1 MTMTTT
7 PMLMTTAFRSGALT
21 SPHDIAHRSA
31 ITDSATESSRRDH
44 RWGARVRPRLGA
56 RLETSPHPNPLTG
69 ATPQRLPTSR
79 VGPDEPDN
87 PGGFSPGR
95 GGA

>member
-1 MTMTTT
+1 MTTT

-44 RWGARVRPRLGA
+44 RWGARVRPGWG
-56 RLETSPHPNPLTG
+56 SP
-69 ATPQRLPTSR
+69 
-79 VGPDEPDN
+79 
-87 PGGFSPGR
+87 
-95 GGA
+95 